1 MARYHVRQIALD
13 GNDLDAMVAFWT
25 AALGY
30 ELDHREEGYAVL
42 RDPGGSE
49 PRIFLQKVPEPK
61 AGSEERAHFDV
72 AAPDRRA
79 SARGRYKY
87 SMAAAVGYEEPG
99 RGGAGVAYV
108 SGRRTGR
115 CGPWRGSGP
124 QPG

>member
-30 ELDHREEGYAVL
+30 ELDHREKGYAVL

-61 AGSEERAHFDV
+61 AGSEEPGALR
-72 AAPDRRA
+72 
-79 SARGRYKY
+79 RGR
-87 SMAAAVGYEEPG
+87 A
-99 RGGAGVAYV
+99 
-108 SGRRTGR
+108 
-115 CGPWRGSGP
+115 
-124 QPG
+124 